1 MPALKSI
8 LQAMLQAK
16 HHLAQ
21 YLIRQY
27 RSLQTGLLPSWSRRR
42 GLYLLG
48 VKGVKVVKNEGTLS
62 FLRRVTDKV
71 RRSLIWGEPLL
82 IGIEAQA
89 ELNRQYVG
97 WLDKNSFT
105 QQDFAQM
112 KSKVKQLAYKPL
124 ISIATPVFNVAEVW
138 LRKTVESVLEQTY
151 PYWELCLVD
160 DGSTETHVSLV
171 LKEYAAKD
179 NRVKVVFLEE
189 NAGIAKA
196 TNKALEMATGE
207 FVAFLDHDD
216 ELAPQALF
224 KVVERLNETP
234 DLDLIY
240 SDEDKIETDGT
251 HVDPFFKPDWSPE
264 LLLSTNYICH
274 LSVFRKRL
282 LDEIGGIRSGFEGS
296 QDFDLLLRFTEK
308 TNLIAHIPTI
318 LYHWRKIGTSAAS
331 SQLAKPLAYKA
342 GRRALEEGLDRRGL
356 RGRVEILSPGR
367 YRVRCLI
374 EGEPLVSIIVPTR
387 NSIELLKKCI
397 WSIEKKTAY
406 SNYEILV
413 VHDGSFKH
421 EELRELQRMAAVR
434 NVLLYQEAYSWA
446 GMCNFAVRESRGAYL
461 LFLNHEV
468 SVIEPGWVEAMVAH
482 AQRESVGV
490 VGAKLVTS
498 KNVIQ
503 HGGMI
508 IGIRGLYGHAFR
520 GLSGYS
526 GGYFQLSDLI
536 RNCSAVTGSC
546 MMMRREIHDI
556 MGCFDDKFTSTHS
569 DIDFCLRVRQ
579 RGYRVVYTPDAVLC
593 HDESTPQEVSSLMT
607 DDIRMRQKWGTEMQ
621 KGDPYYNSNFSLM
634 HEDFRL
640 QL

>member
-1 MPALKSI
+1 MFES
-8 LQAMLQAK
+8 QNN
-16 HHLAQ
+16 LAP
-21 YLIRQY
+21 YLIRQS
-27 RSLQTGLLPSWSRRR
+27 RELLNNLFPNWSRRKS
-42 GLYLLG
+42 LYLLSI
-48 VKGVKVVKNEGTLS
+48 KCIKVLTNEGTLS
-62 FLRRVTDKV
+62 LYRKAIDKV
-71 RRSLIWGEPLL
+71 RRSLNWGEPFL
-82 IGIEAQA
+82 IGIEPQA
-89 ELNRQYVG
+89 ELNRQYVH
-97 WLDKNSFT
+97 WLEKNSLNE
-105 QQDFAQM
+105 QDFIRM
-112 KSKVKQLAYKPL
+112 KGKVDQFHYRPL
-124 ISIATPVFNVAEVW
+124 VSIATPVFNVAEVW
-138 LRKTVESVLEQTY
+138 LRRCIESVLNQIY

-160 DGSTETHVSLV
+160 DGSTKSHVDSV
-171 LKEYAAKD
+171 FKEYAAKD
-179 NRVKVVFLEE
+179 NRIKIVFLET
-189 NAGIAKA
+189 NLGIAKA
-196 TNKALEMATGE
+196 TNKTLEMATGE

-216 ELAPQALF
+216 ELGPQALF
-224 KVVERLNETP
+224 KVVERLNESP

-251 HVDPFFKPDWSPE
+251 HVDPFFKPDWSPD

-318 LYHWRKIGTSAAS
+318 LYHWRKIRTSAAS

-342 GRRALEEGLDRRGL
+342 GRRALEEALDRRGL

-374 EGEPLVSIIVPTR
+374 EGEPLVSIIIPTR

-397 WSIEKKTAY
+397 WSIEKKTTY

-413 VHDGSFKH
+413 VHDGSFEQ
-421 EELRELQRMAAVR
+421 EELRELQRIAAVR
-434 NVLLYQEAYSWA
+434 NVLLYQQAYSWA
-446 GMCNFAVRESRGAYL
+446 GMCNFAVRESRGPYL

-468 SVIEPGWVEAMVAH
+468 RVIEPGWLEAMVAH

-520 GLSGYS
+520 GLPGYL
-526 GGYFQLSDLI
+526 GGYFQLSNLI

-556 MGCFDDKFTSTHS
+556 LGCFDDKFTSTHS

-593 HDESTPQEVSSLMT
+593 HDESTPQEVSNLMT
-607 DDIRMRQKWGTEMQ
+607 DDIRMRQKWGTEIQ